1 MKWLYTIL
9 VIVLGIVML
18 QCTLQQSPAII
29 STPAELG
36 EKLFFDSILS
46 LNKKVSCASCH
57 KPEFAF
63 ADNVALSAGIFGR
76 LGVRNTPSAMNVS
89 DQPHFFWDGR
99 AATLEQQALMPIENP
114 DEMGLQLDSAVA
126 RLRQE
131 PDYRVLFLRIMHAEP
146 TAENLARALSAFQRT
161 LETPNAPFDNWR
173 IQDDPTAVSESVK
186 RGFVLFNNKAKCVQ
200 CHFGTNF
207 NNNEF
212 RNIGLFDG
220 KSLNDSGRSAITGL
234 ADDLGKFKI
243 GPLRNIALTAPYMHN
258 GMFRSLREVVDYYN
272 EPDKVVPNPIN
283 RDSLLSQ
290 PLHLSEQEKED
301 LVHFLESLTGKRQSP
316 PLQ

>member
-1 MKWLYTIL
+1 MKGLYTIL
-9 VIVLGIVML
+9 LVSLTVVLL
-18 QCTLQQSPAII
+18 QCSLQQSPAI
-29 STPAELG
+29 TTVAGLG

-46 LNKKVSCASCH
+46 LNKTVSCASCH

-76 LGVRNTPSAMNVS
+76 HGVRNTPSAMNVS

-114 DEMGLQLDSAVA
+114 DEMGLPLDSAIA
-126 RLRQE
+126 RLRQ
-131 PDYRVLFLRIMHAEP
+131 DAVYRTLFLRIMQEEP
-146 TAENLARALSAFQRT
+146 SAKNLALALSAFQRT
-161 LETPNAPFDNWR
+161 LETPNALFDNWR
-173 IQDDPTAVSESVK
+173 INDNAKAVSESVK

-207 NNNEF
+207 SNNEF

-220 KSLNDSGRSAITGL
+220 KSLNDSGRAAITRL

-258 GMFRSLREVVDYYN
+258 GMFRTLREVVDYYN
-272 EPDKVVPNPIN
+272 DPDKVVPNPIN
-283 RDSLLSQ
+283 RDNLLSQ
-290 PLHLSEQEKED
+290 PLQLSEQEKED

-316 PLQ
+316 PVQ

>member
-9 VIVLGIVML
+9 LAGLSIALL
-18 QCTLQQSPAII
+18 QCLPQSPAI
-29 STPAELG
+29 TTVAELG

-46 LNKKVSCASCH
+46 LNKTISCASCH
-57 KPEFAF
+57 KPAFAF

-76 LGVRNTPSAMNVS
+76 RGVRNTPSAMNVK

-114 DEMGLQLDSAVA
+114 DEMGLPLDSAIS
-126 RLRQE
+126 RLRQDE
-131 PDYRVLFLRIMHAEP
+131 DYRRLFLQIMQEEP
-146 TAENLARALSAFQRT
+146 TAQNLAHALSVFQQT
-161 LETPNAPFDNWR
+161 LETPNAPFDKWR
-173 IQDDPTAVSESVK
+173 INDDPTAVGESAK

-207 NNNEF
+207 NNNDF

-220 KSLNDSGRSAITGL
+220 KQLNDSGRAAITGL
-234 ADDLGKFKI
+234 TDDLGKFKI

-258 GMFRSLREVVDYYN
+258 GMFRTLREVIDYYN
-272 EPDKVVPNPIN
+272 DPDKIVPHPIN
-283 RDSLLSQ
+283 RDSLLSK
-290 PLHLSEQEKED
+290 PLQLSEQEKQD
-301 LVHFLESLTGKRQSP
+301 LVHFLESLTGKRQN
-316 PLQ
+316 